1 MKILF
6 ISSEF
11 PPETGFGGIGT
22 YVAHLAPA
30 LAARGHAV
38 TVLSR
43 TLGSKDTE
51 SQVQGVRVVR
61 IADRAAPPDVWHEP
75 FDPRAAKLASA
86 HYDRAFSVAV
96 ALEEDPRL
104 ADVDVIEAADWA
116 GEAALVRA
124 MLPDV
129 PYVVKF
135 HTPAKLVFAWN
146 EAGVSSAFVDAL
158 HGLESIAVRN
168 AAGFTCPSR
177 WMIPHCE
184 KAFDLPAGHVRAIPN
199 PYASGPAG
207 PGRVARE
214 RRVLASGHASERR
227 VLASGHTS
235 ERRVLYVGRL
245 EARKGVVE
253 AVAPMCRVLRALPD
267 VHWRLAGADTNSGAK
282 GASMRAEITSRI
294 PRDLRDRVHFLGALD
309 RAALAEELACAEA
322 VLLPSRHENFPYA
335 CLEAM
340 AAGVPVAASRNGG
353 MAEMIDADRTGLLI
367 DPKEPDSIV
376 DALLRVLEQPFF
388 AESLGR
394 AAITAVH
401 ERYRPDVV
409 APLVEQHYASVIA
422 AQVSA

>member
-1 MKILF
+1 LKILF

-43 TLGSKDTE
+43 TLGTQDTTAHHD
-51 SQVQGVRVVR
+51 GVRIVR
-61 IADRAAPPDVWHEP
+61 VADRPAPAGVWHDP
-75 FDPRAAKLASA
+75 FDPRAAKLARA
-86 HYDRAFSVAV
+86 HYDRAFTVAV
-96 ALEEDPRL
+96 AIEEDSTL

-135 HTPAKLVFAWN
+135 HTPAKLVFGWN
-146 EAGVSSAFVDAL
+146 ESSVPPAFVDAL
-158 HGLESIAVRN
+158 HALESIAVRN

-177 WMIPHCE
+177 WMIESCE
-184 KAFDLPAGHVRAIPN
+184 RVFGLPTGHVRAIPN
-199 PYASGPAG
+199 PFASSVPV
-207 PGRVARE
+207 P
-214 RRVLASGHASERR
+214 RRDPLGA
-227 VLASGHTS
+227 S

-245 EARKGVVE
+245 EARKGLLE
-253 AVAPMCRVLRALPD
+253 AVAPMCRVMRALPD
-267 VHWRLAGADTNSGAK
+267 VHWRLAGADTNSAANG
-282 GASMRAEITSRI
+282 GSMRAALLARI
-294 PRDLRDRVHFLGALD
+294 PEDLRPRVHCLGALD
-309 RAALAEELACAEA
+309 RAALAGELATATC

-340 AAGVPVAASRNGG
+340 VAGAAVVASRNGG
-353 MAEMIDADRTGLLI
+353 MAEMIASERTGILV
-367 DPKEPDSIV
+367 DPADSGSIA

-388 AESLGR
+388 AEALGR
-394 AAITAVH
+394 AAASAVH
-401 ERYRPDVV
+401 ERYRPDVI
-409 APLVEQHYASVIA
+409 APLVEAHYAEIIA
-422 AQVSA
+422 SQVSA

>member
-75 FDPRAAKLASA
+75 FDPRAARSASA

-124 MLPDV
+124 MLPNV

-146 EAGVSSAFVDAL
+146 ESGVSSAFVDAL
-158 HGLESIAVRN
+158 HGLESVAVRN

-184 KAFDLPAGHVRAIPN
+184 RVFELPAGHVRAIPN
-199 PYASGPAG
+199 PYSSAPAH
-207 PGRVARE
+207 PRRVA
-214 RRVLASGHASERR
+214 AQ
-227 VLASGHTS
+227 
-235 ERRVLYVGRL
+235 RRVLYVGRL

-253 AVAPMCRVLRALPD
+253 VAAPMCRVLRALPD

-282 GASMRAEITSRI
+282 GVSMRAELASRI
-294 PRDLRDRVHFLGALD
+294 PSDLRERVHFLGALD
-309 RAALAEELACAEA
+309 RAELADELACAGA
-322 VLLPSRHENFPYA
+322 VILPSRHENFPYA

-340 AAGVPVAASRNGG
+340 AAGVPVVASRNGG
-353 MAEMIDADRTGLLI
+353 MAEMIDAERTGLLI
-367 DPKEPDSIV
+367 DPKDPDSIV

-394 AAITAVH
+394 TAVTAVH
-401 ERYRPDVV
+401 DRYRPEVI
-409 APLVEQHYASVIA
+409 APLVEQHYASVIS

>member
-6 ISSEF
+6 VSSEF

-43 TLGSKDTE
+43 TLGGEDTE
-51 SQVQGVRVVR
+51 TRVDGVRVVR
-61 IADRAAPPDVWHEP
+61 VADREAPADVWQGP
-75 FDPRAAKLASA
+75 FDPRAARLARA
-86 HYDRAFSVAV
+86 HYDRAFTV
-96 ALEEDPRL
+96 ALALQDDPTL
-104 ADVDVIEAADWA
+104 SDVDLIEAADWA

-124 MLPDV
+124 MLPTV

-146 EAGVSSAFVDAL
+146 QSGVSGPFVEAL
-158 HGLESIAVRN
+158 HALESVAVRN
-168 AAGFTCPSR
+168 AMGFTCPSR
-177 WMIPHCE
+177 WMIGACE
-184 KAFDLPAGHVRAIPN
+184 EVFGLPPGHVRAIPN
-199 PYASGPAG
+199 PFVSGPAR
-207 PGRVARE
+207 PRQAAV
-214 RRVLASGHASERR
+214 
-227 VLASGHTS
+227 

-253 AVAPMCRVLRALPD
+253 AVTPMVRVLRSLPD
-267 VHWRLAGADTNSGAK
+267 VHWRLAGADTDSAPG
-282 GASMRAEITSRI
+282 GGSMRAALRERI
-294 PRDLRDRVHFLGALD
+294 PADLRERVHFLGALD
-309 RAALAEELACAEA
+309 RERLGDELCRANV

-340 AAGVPVAASRNGG
+340 AAGAAVVASRNGG
-353 MAEMIDADRTGLLI
+353 MAEMIDTGRTGLLV
-367 DPKEPDSIV
+367 DPLEGGTVV

-388 AESLGR
+388 AEELGR
-394 AAITAVH
+394 AAAVAVH

-409 APLVEQHYASVIA
+409 APLVEQHYA
-422 AQVSA
+422 QVLATPVPA